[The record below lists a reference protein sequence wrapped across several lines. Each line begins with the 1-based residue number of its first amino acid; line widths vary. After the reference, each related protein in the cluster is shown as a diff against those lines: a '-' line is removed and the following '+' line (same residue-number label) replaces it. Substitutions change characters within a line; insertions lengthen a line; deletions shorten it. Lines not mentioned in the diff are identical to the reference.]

1 MARYKK
7 NTVDYFPHS
16 CNSGKTLFVLESQ
29 FGNDG
34 YAVWFKTLETLG
46 NSHNHFID
54 CRNESDWLFM
64 LAKMKVSEDTAN
76 GILKLLSN
84 LGAID
89 SFLWENKIIY
99 SENFINNLQDVYD
112 RRINKC
118 MNKTEVCQHLSIKC
132 KHKSDTKGAT
142 DIIKPQRRGKY
153 SKEEDSNNHLFK
165 NSEYSN
171 DYGLFKEKF
180 LANENYIKYDVNYY
194 YEAVK
199 NWSEG
204 KGAMKK
210 DWIAVARNFA
220 LSDKFPKLSENKPAN
235 IITIA

>member
-1 MARYKK
+1 MVKPDFWDDEKLSKLSRDARLTFIGIWTHADDVGICKGNLKWLK
-7 NTVDYFPHS
+7 NNIFPYDEIKS
-16 CNSGKTLFVLESQ
+16 EIFEKWIDELSRLKVIMPYTASGEKYIHIKNFLKHQTINKPTPSKSPQ
-29 FGNDG
+29 PS
-34 YAVWFKTLETLG
+34 ETLV
-46 NSHNHFID
+46 
-54 CRNESDWLFM
+54 NEYYGSSAVALPPEEK
-64 LAKMKVSEDTAN
+64 LSKV
-76 GILKLLSN
+76 
-84 LGAID
+84 
-89 SFLWENKIIY
+89 
-99 SENFINNLQDVYD
+99 
-112 RRINKC
+112 
-118 MNKTEVCQHLSIKC
+118 
-132 KHKSDTKGAT
+132 KGSG
-142 DIIKPQRRGKY
+142 D
-153 SKEEDSNNHLFK
+153 HLFK